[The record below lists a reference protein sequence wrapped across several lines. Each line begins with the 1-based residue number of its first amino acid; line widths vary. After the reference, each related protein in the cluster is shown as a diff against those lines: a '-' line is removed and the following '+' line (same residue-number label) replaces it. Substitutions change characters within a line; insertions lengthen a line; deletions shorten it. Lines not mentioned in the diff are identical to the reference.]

1 MKTRTIGHI
10 VHDIQKS
17 NSLEEA
23 LETYGQEVRSKKLN
37 GRWVTSVWNK
47 RRTLPVLDLAFDAYG
62 EGVTVFT
69 SMGISAE
76 DQEIIWANW
85 EKLATDV
92 KASWVDGFK
101 KVDKTDEND
110 VVSYAQLLVDLLLVG

>member
-23 LETYGQEVRSKKLN
+23 LETYGQEVKSKKLN

-47 RRTLPVLDLAFDAYG
+47 RRTLPVLDLTFDAYG

-69 SMGISAE
+69 SMGISPG